1 MTCSGSWDKQQR
13 DENENPVNQRRG
25 S

>member
-13 DENENPVNQRRG
+13 DENENPPNHCRKY
-25 S
+25 